1 MGNKRS
7 RNGYVHDSDSRS
19 EPGPKLNYSSLKD
32 PQSIYFTSSSPLDS
46 AAIMDPDQTFYY
58 PITDPLQN
66 LNLKV
71 TLRRVNKTKASVS
84 GKENKAEKKNKK
96 SLRYDD
102 EDDEILVI
110 EKNLEW
116 QEKVF
121 GPREIAILS
130 PDSNER

>member
-1 MGNKRS
+1 
-7 RNGYVHDSDSRS
+7 
-19 EPGPKLNYSSLKD
+19 
-32 PQSIYFTSSSPLDS
+32 
-46 AAIMDPDQTFYY
+46 MDPDQTFYY

-84 GKENKAEKKNKK
+84 GKENRAEKKNKK